1 MGLKD
6 SSNSAGSGG
15 GDIALTAGICLEPK
29 FVIDEIGDNGR

>member
-15 GDIALTAGICLEPK
+15 IHCL
-29 FVIDEIGDNGR
+29 ISRSMDWA